1 MTRFFIAL
9 ASLAMTAAPLWAVD
23 SIRPGPRS
31 PSPSPSPAAKTPETI
46 GLDQPVFLGRM
57 TVTASPL
64 PQTAD

>member
-9 ASLAMTAAPLWAVD
+9 ASLAMTGAPLWAVD

-31 PSPSPSPAAKTPETI
+31 QNPAAKTPETI
-46 GLDQPVFLGRM
+46 GLEQPVFLGRM

>member
-23 SIRPGPRS
+23 SIRPNHAG
-31 PSPSPSPAAKTPETI
+31 AAPETI

>member
-23 SIRPGPRS
+23 LIRPNHGS
-31 PSPSPSPAAKTPETI
+31 QSPAAKAPETI
-46 GLDQPVFLGRM
+46 GLEQPVFLGRM